1 MISNTKNIRHKGDNW
16 IFADFF
22 LFRCR
27 LQLIT
32 NTVEKKKYAFMLY
45 VS

>member
-22 LFRCR
+22 FISMSLV
-27 LQLIT
+27 I
-32 NTVEKKKYAFMLY
+32 NY
-45 VS
+45 